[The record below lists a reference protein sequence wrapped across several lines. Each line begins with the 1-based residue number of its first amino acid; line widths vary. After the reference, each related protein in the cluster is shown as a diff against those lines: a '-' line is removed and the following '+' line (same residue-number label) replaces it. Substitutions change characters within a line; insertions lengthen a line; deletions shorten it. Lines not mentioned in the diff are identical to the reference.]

1 MRENEGFRQIP
12 LAHILENRSERT
24 AEAMYKYSSEMHNQ
38 IELNDFDQPM
48 GIHLDHHNRWFQLA
62 ELIPWD
68 DYEAVYASRLSRTE
82 AGNLAKP
89 FRMALGTLII
99 QTRLGTSDRE
109 TVRQIQEN
117 PYLQYFIGLPH
128 FQLEAPFD
136 PSLITLF
143 RKRIG
148 NVTVDQINDDV
159 ISKNHDLAVSE
170 EDKLKGTGKR
180 SHKKGGPTNPGGGSS
195 DDAGT
200 PSNTDGAQAE
210 AAKPSEPSQTAP
222 APEAKPAE
230 EAPNSGTLILDATC
244 APVDI
249 RYPMDTSLL
258 NEAREKLEAII
269 RRVCHDNGLSVP
281 RMYCENAHK
290 EYLNLAKSK
299 KPSADKI
306 RSVIKG
312 QLQYLRRDLGYIEG
326 LMAAGRKLEDREMKK
341 FILIRELYTQQ
352 KYMYD
357 YKVHRVDNRIV
368 SLKMPFIRPI
378 VRGKTNKPVEFGP
391 KFDMSLDESGL
402 ARIEKF
408 SYEPYNETDTL
419 QGAVERYR
427 ARTGHYP
434 ERVLV
439 DQIYRTR
446 KNRDYCKE
454 HGIRMS
460 GPRLGRKTSDPDL
473 AEAEKKVEYQD
484 NTDRIAVE
492 RSFSL
497 SKRCYKMGLVTEYLD
512 DTVHTAVSLSVLT
525 TNLFKILDVVQ
536 SLFCLFYWKV
546 RNFVV
551 LGWEGLPS
559 AA

>member
-1 MRENEGFRQIP
+1 M
-12 LAHILENRSERT
+12 
-24 AEAMYKYSSEMHNQ
+24 SEMHNQ

-48 GIHLDHHNRWFQLA
+48 GIKLDHNNRWYQLA
-62 ELIPWD
+62 KLIPWE
-68 DYEAVYASRLSRTE
+68 DYEAIYASKLSSSQT
-82 AGNLAKP
+82 GNLAKP
-89 FRMALGTLII
+89 FRMAFGTLII

-117 PYLQYFIGLPH
+117 PYLQYFIGLPR
-128 FQLEAPFD
+128 FQTEASFD

-148 NVTVDQINDDV
+148 NAIVDQVNDDIV
-159 ISKNHDLAVSE
+159 SRNHDLVMSE
-170 EDKLKGTGKR
+170 EDKLKGTGKH
-180 SHKKGGPTNPGGGSS
+180 SHKKNGPTNPGGGSS

-200 PSNTDGAQAE
+200 PSNTDGAE
-210 AAKPSEPSQTAP
+210 SEVGKTSESSQNSPTSK
-222 APEAKPAE
+222 AKPAYTVS
-230 EAPNSGTLILDATC
+230 NSGTLILDATC

-249 RYPMDTSLL
+249 RYPIDASLL

-269 RRVCHDNGLSVP
+269 RRVCHDNSLPMP
-281 RMYCENAHK
+281 RTYCENAHR

-306 RSVIKG
+306 RSVVKGELSYLCRDLHYIEDLIAKG
-312 QLQYLRRDLGYIEG
+312 Q
-326 LMAAGRKLEDREMKK
+326 KLDDREMRR
-341 FILIRELYTQQ
+341 FAVIRELYIQQ

-357 YKVHRVDNRIV
+357 NKVHRVDHRIV
-368 SLKMPFIRPI
+368 SLQMPFIRPI

-408 SYEPYNETDTL
+408 SYESYNETETL

-427 ARTGHYP
+427 ARIGHYP

-446 KNRDYCKE
+446 KNRAYCKE

-460 GPRLGRKTSDPDL
+460 GPRLGRKASDPDL
-473 AEAEKKVEYQD
+473 AEAEKKVEYRD
-484 NTDRIAVE
+484 NSDRIAVE

-497 SKRCYKMGLVTEYLD
+497 SKRCYKMGLVMEYLD

-525 TNLFKILDVVQ
+525 TNLFEILDAVQ

-546 RNFVV
+546 RNFAVF
-551 LGWEGLPS
+551 GWEALPS

>member
-1 MRENEGFRQIP
+1 MRGIEDLRQNP
-12 LAHILENRSERT
+12 LAHTLKNRSERT

-48 GIHLDHHNRWFQLA
+48 GIPLDHHNRWYQLA

-68 DYEAVYASRLSRTE
+68 DYETVYASKLSRTE

-117 PYLQYFIGLPH
+117 PYLQYFIGLPR
-128 FQLEAPFD
+128 FQTKAPFD

-148 NVTVDQINDDV
+148 NVTVDQINEDV
-159 ISKNHDLAVSE
+159 VSKNHDLVMSA
-170 EDKLKGTGKR
+170 EDKLTGTGKH
-180 SHKKGGPTNPGGGSS
+180 SQKKGGTSNPGGGSS
-195 DDAGT
+195 GGT
-200 PSNTDGAQAE
+200 AAPSNTDGAEPGTEKASEVSQSS
-210 AAKPSEPSQTAP
+210 KPAS
-222 APEAKPAE
+222 EAKP
-230 EAPNSGTLILDATC
+230 EAPNGGTLILDATC

-258 NEAREKLEAII
+258 NEAREKAEAII
-269 RRVCHDNGLSVP
+269 RRVCHDNNLPVP
-281 RMYCENAHK
+281 RMYCETAHK

-306 RSVIKG
+306 RSVVKG
-312 QLQYLRRDLGYIEG
+312 QLQYLRRDLHYIEG
-326 LMAAGRKLEDREMKK
+326 LMANGQKLDDREMEK
-341 FILIRELYTQQ
+341 FVVIQELYVQQ

-357 YKVHRVDNRIV
+357 NKVHRVDHRIV
-368 SLKMPFIRPI
+368 SLQMPFIRPI

-408 SYEPYNETDTL
+408 SYESYNETETL

-446 KNRDYCKE
+446 KNRAYCKE

-460 GPRLGRKTSDPDL
+460 GPRLGRKASDPDL
-473 AEAEKKVEYQD
+473 AETEKKVEYQD

-497 SKRCYKMGLVTEYLD
+497 SKRCYKMGLVMEYLD

-525 TNLFKILDVVQ
+525 TNLFKILDTVQ
-536 SLFCLFYWKV
+536 SLFFIFYWKV

-551 LGWEGLPS
+551 LGWESLPS